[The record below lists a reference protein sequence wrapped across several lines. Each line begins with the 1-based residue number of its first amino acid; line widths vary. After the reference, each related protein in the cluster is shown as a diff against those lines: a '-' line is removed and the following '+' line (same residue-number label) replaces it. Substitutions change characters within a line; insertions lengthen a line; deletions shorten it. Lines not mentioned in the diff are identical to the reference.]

1 MRTRRRSSGS
11 QLSTALAVSLL
22 LSGCAI
28 GMKVPI
34 KEPAPSM
41 SQYVKPTGVEPSS
54 LFFSDARTPEN
65 KAQPVT
71 GRIRMEL
78 TAPDGKPF
86 DAVPWL
92 AGATVKELTA
102 RGLPVQLASQAGDA
116 GTVTVRLIQIE
127 NRRVS
132 GFSPFE
138 TFTSLKADVTT
149 PKGTQRVAAF
159 IMRGKVP
166 VWSFDEVIDPTYND
180 PLDLVSKEL
189 AAKLNQLLF
198 DARLSDAQVDELV
211 ARTSGATVNFRDV
224 YELGFG
230 NNPRAIDQLVK
241 LSASKDDN
249 AMRAA
254 LSALGVLRADQ
265 HFNLLVRQAEDAKS
279 DFEDRATA
287 LKAIGDLGTP
297 QSRAYLEKER
307 ARLEKLTDAEAT
319 RAKGLIGLYLD

>member
-1 MRTRRRSSGS
+1 MRTLLRCSG
-11 QLSTALAVSLL
+11 LVAITTSLL

-34 KEPAPSM
+34 KDPAPSTA
-41 SQYVKPTGVEPSS
+41 QYVRPDGVAPAT
-54 LFFSDARTPEN
+54 LIFTDARTAEN

-86 DAVPWL
+86 DPVPWL

-102 RGLPVQLASQAGDA
+102 RGLPVQLAKEGGGAS
-116 GTVTVRLIQIE
+116 TVAVRLLQIE

-149 PKGTQRVAAF
+149 PKGTQRVATF

-180 PLDLVSKEL
+180 PLDLASKEL
-189 AAKLNQLLF
+189 AAKLNQMLF
-198 DARLSDAQVDELV
+198 GARLSDAQVDALV

-230 NNPRAIDQLVK
+230 NNPRATNQLVN
-241 LSASKDDN
+241 LSSSTDGN
-249 AMRAA
+249 VRRAA
-254 LSALGVLRADQ
+254 LSGLGILRVEQ
-265 HFNLLVRQAEDAKS
+265 HFDLLAKQAENSKS

-287 LKAIGDLGTP
+287 LKAMGDLDTP

-307 ARLEKLTDAEAT
+307 ARLDKLTDPESV

>member
-1 MRTRRRSSGS
+1 MRTFLRCSGFFAI
-11 QLSTALAVSLL
+11 TTSLL

-34 KEPAPSM
+34 KDPAPSTV
-41 SQYVKPTGVEPSS
+41 QYVSPDGAAPVT
-54 LFFSDARTPEN
+54 LFFTDARTAEN

-86 DAVPWL
+86 DPVPWL

-102 RGLPVQLASQAGDA
+102 RGLPVQLATEAGGA
-116 GTVTVRLIQIE
+116 STVVVRLLQIE

-149 PKGTQRVAAF
+149 PKGTQRVATF

-180 PLDLVSKEL
+180 PLDLASKEL
-189 AAKLNQLLF
+189 AAKLNQMLF
-198 DARLSDAQVDELV
+198 GAKVSDAQVDALV

-230 NNPRAIDQLVK
+230 NNPRATNQLVN
-241 LSASKDDN
+241 LSASTDDN
-249 AMRAA
+249 VMRAA
-254 LSALGVLRADQ
+254 LSALGILRAEQ
-265 HFNLLVRQAEDAKS
+265 HFDLLAKQAENAKS

-307 ARLEKLTDAEAT
+307 ARLDKMTDAEAV